1 MLKPVGE
8 RFALDLEALTSEIH
22 ELMDTSI
29 ERILIS
35 LGRISD
41 TREVECDD
49 PDRARHLCRT
59 EESIAALGEL
69 SEIELE
75 SATHRSDS
83 TRLVGG
89 FIWDF

>member
-1 MLKPVGE
+1 MLEPIGE
-8 RFALDLEALTSEIH
+8 RFALDLEALTNEIH
-22 ELMDTSI
+22 ELTNTSI
-29 ERILIS
+29 ERIPIS

-75 SATHRSDS
+75 SAAHRSDG

-89 FIWDF
+89 FVWDF